1 MHFVAAKD
9 GFADFAIA
17 LLSGSVWR
25 GSFHRS
31 GATQL
36 CHREG
41 QGLESTLVCAGE
53 CGRLFLGCVS
63 RKHGL
68 N

>member
-1 MHFVAAKD
+1 MHFIAAKS

-25 GSFHRS
+25 GSFHRT
-31 GATQL
+31 GVTQP

-41 QGLESTLVCAGE
+41 QNLESALVCTGE
-53 CGRLFLGCVS
+53 CGRLFFRV
-63 RKHGL
+63 RF
-68 N
+68 